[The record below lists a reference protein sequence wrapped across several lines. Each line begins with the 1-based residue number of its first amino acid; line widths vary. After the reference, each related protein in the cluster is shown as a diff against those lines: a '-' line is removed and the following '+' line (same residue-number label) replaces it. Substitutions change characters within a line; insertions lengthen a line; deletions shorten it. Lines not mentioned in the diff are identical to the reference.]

1 MDQTLTVYIVPPNVI
16 LKHRRKVLM
25 PLCFIFFLIS
35 GKLNLVLRMLHDY
48 KKLANDPTM
57 DEKLTTVRP

>member
-1 MDQTLTVYIVPPNVI
+1 
-16 LKHRRKVLM
+16 M